1 MVKAQVLQIL
11 HQIGVSDD
19 VALKT
24 VNLFSDVQDTYIKSK
39 ETMKEHFDSI
49 VNKSNT
55 ETIEVDEENGTSTV

>member
-1 MVKAQVLQIL
+1 M
-11 HQIGVSDD
+11 SDD